1 MRETRCGTFEL
12 WSLLGQL
19 LAQPMLAVCL
29 VHMAVVI
36 ICVIAPSILPM
47 VAWRVALG
55 CSCIW
60 LLYVALTTAHK
71 ASKYHLLGGS
81 PAPSP
86 PPSPG
91 SDNPAAQR
99 DFYKTEYH
107 YVVVIQLN
115 PDARHVLPFL
125 PDTRDADLDAAL
137 AKLPNANDA
146 SVFDFGADHA
156 KACAFA
162 ADPVSFLSL

>member
-60 LLYVALTTAHK
+60 LLYVALTTAHTGPK
-71 ASKYHLLGGS
+71 RLAAAMRQSRLLRR
-81 PAPSP
+81 
-86 PPSPG
+86 
-91 SDNPAAQR
+91 Q
-99 DFYKTEYH
+99 
-107 YVVVIQLN
+107 V
-115 PDARHVLPFL
+115 
-125 PDTRDADLDAAL
+125 
-137 AKLPNANDA
+137 
-146 SVFDFGADHA
+146 
-156 KACAFA
+156 
-162 ADPVSFLSL
+162 